1 MQTPNVVHP
10 NKINVEGILFEV
22 VSYAS
27 LTDQQALTVVRQY
40 LRGGGLKKKDK
51 GKTIRIFTR
60 IVTVLGLPPV
70 DSPLAAVRVS
80 ITGAKS

>member
-1 MQTPNVVHP
+1 MQMPSMIHP
-10 NKINVEGILFEV
+10 NKINVEGTFFEV

-51 GKTIRIFTR
+51 GKTIRVFTR
-60 IVTVLGLPPV
+60 LV
-70 DSPLAAVRVS
+70 DQSRH
-80 ITGAKS
+80 

>member
-1 MQTPNVVHP
+1 MQMPSMIHP
-10 NKINVEGILFEV
+10 NKINVEGTFFEV

-51 GKTIRIFTR
+51 GKTIRVFTR
-60 IVTVLGLPPV
+60 LV
-70 DSPLAAVRVS
+70 DQSS
-80 ITGAKS
+80 H